1 MKKRLIFLGYIM
13 ADANVSITNNQYSLK
28 FHISIKD
35 REIVDKFLKIISSSN
50 KATVRKN
57 SSSYYVSLIQYICVR
72 D

>member
-1 MKKRLIFLGYIM
+1 M